1 VNSPVK
7 FAKSVAFLI
16 TGAKNGRRTGMKCF
30 TVQIVAGE
38 TNLLIA
44 PLGDTNNLVT

>member
-1 VNSPVK
+1 VNFPVK

-30 TVQIVAGE
+30 IVQIVAGG
-38 TNLLIA
+38 